1 MKNILR
7 LIVSCLCLSA
17 LTLHAQSSLLDYW
30 SFQNASNGASLRDVN
45 NSGSI
50 GSGWNF
56 NTPLDRVNSGRMG
69 FTGDETYTRR
79 ATPTNPIGLNTL
91 GSAFRFE
98 VNFASW
104 DLTNVDAER
113 ADNKENKISF
123 KLSEGSGKTF
133 AQLVLEKDSATTA
146 RIRFSTRLSNDT
158 QFYRDYA
165 VSLTNNTAQTF
176 AVEFL
181 LGGKVNYI
189 VDGTTV
195 HTSTENFGGVTE
207 YTETLVVKDFLGE
220 AGNVLELDSFGFIAI
235 PEPAGFALCFGSFIL
250 VITVFRL
257 RKF

>member
-7 LIVSCLCLSA
+7 LIASALCLSA

-30 SFQNASNGASLRDVN
+30 SFKGATNGDGLQDVN

-50 GSGWNF
+50 GSGWNY
-56 NTPLDRVNSGRMG
+56 NTTTQGDVVNSEKLG
-69 FTGDETYTRR
+69 FTGNEGYTRK
-79 ATPTNPIGLNTL
+79 ATPASSIGLNTL

-104 DLTNVDAER
+104 DLTNVAV
-113 ADNKENKISF
+113 NNKISF
-123 KLSEGSGKTF
+123 KLNEGADASSKTF
-133 AQLVLEKDSATTA
+133 AQVILEKDSATTA
-146 RIRFSTRLSNDT
+146 RIRFSTNLSDDNK
-158 QFYRDYA
+158 FFRNYA
-165 VSLTNNTAQTF
+165 VSLTENTAQIF

-189 VDGTTV
+189 VNGTTV
-195 HTSTENFGGVTE
+195 ETSTLDFGGVTE
-207 YTETLVVKDFLGE
+207 YTETLVVKDFSGE
-220 AGNVLELDSFGFIAI
+220 AGNVVELDSLGFMAI

>member
-30 SFQNASNGASLRDVN
+30 SFKGATDGASLRDVN

-50 GSGWNF
+50 GSGWNY
-56 NTPLDRVNSGRMG
+56 NTPQDRVSSGLMG
-69 FTGDETYTRR
+69 FTGNEGYTRK
-79 ATPTNPIGLNTL
+79 ATPTSSIELNTL

-104 DLTNVDAER
+104 DLTNVAV
-113 ADNKENKISF
+113 NNKISF
-123 KLSEGSGKTF
+123 KLNEGADASSKTF
-133 AQLVLEKDSATTA
+133 AQVILEKDSATTA
-146 RIRFSTRLSNDT
+146 RIRFSTNLSDGNR
-158 QFYRDYA
+158 FFRNYA

-195 HTSTENFGGVTE
+195 ETSTENFGGVTE

-220 AGNVLELDSFGFIAI
+220 AGNVLELDSLGFIAI